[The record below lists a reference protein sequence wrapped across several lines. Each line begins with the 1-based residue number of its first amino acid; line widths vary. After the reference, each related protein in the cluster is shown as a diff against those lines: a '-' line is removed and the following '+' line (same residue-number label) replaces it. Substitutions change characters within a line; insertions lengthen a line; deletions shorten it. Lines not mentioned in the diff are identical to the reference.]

1 MDQKTSNKPAG
12 WSLSMRAAEIA
23 VALATL
29 TFGLI
34 VTYASYQLGA
44 RWGSDGPQAG
54 YFPFYIGLFICVGSL
69 VNLVA
74 GALASR
80 SVARQPVFVGWEA
93 LKRIIS
99 VLLPAALY
107 VAGIHVV
114 GIYVSSSIYIA
125 FFMIWLGGYRVHKA
139 LAVGFGVSF
148 VMFLMF
154 EVWFQ
159 VLLPKGEYNVLSYF
173 GY

>member
-1 MDQKTSNKPAG
+1 MDHQTSNDAAG
-12 WSLSMRAAEIA
+12 WSLSTRAAEIA

-29 TFGLI
+29 AVGLL
-34 VTYASYQLGA
+34 VAYASYQLGA

-54 YFPFYIGLFICVGSL
+54 YFPFYIGLFICAGSL

-74 GALASR
+74 GVFGNA
-80 SVARQPVFVGWEA
+80 VADKPPFVSWEA
-93 LKRIIS
+93 LKRILS

-107 VAGIHVV
+107 IAGIHMV
-114 GIYVSSSIYIA
+114 GIYVSSAIYIA
-125 FFMIWLGGYRVHKA
+125 FFMLWLGGYRVRKA
-139 LAVGFGVSF
+139 LTVGFGVSF

-154 EVWFQ
+154 EIWFQ

>member
-1 MDQKTSNKPAG
+1 MDHDTGNDSAG
-12 WSLSMRAAEIA
+12 WSLSTRAVEIA
-23 VALATL
+23 VALITL
-29 TFGLI
+29 TLGVV
-34 VTYASYQLGA
+34 VTYASYQLGS
-44 RWGSDGPQAG
+44 RWGSDGPEAG

-69 VNLVA
+69 VNLAAGIFGKAVA
-74 GALASR
+74 HKPA
-80 SVARQPVFVGWEA
+80 FVSWEA
-93 LKRIIS
+93 LKRILS

-107 VAGIHVV
+107 VACIHIV
-114 GIYVSSSIYIA
+114 GIYVSSAVYIT

-159 VLLPKGEYNVLSYF
+159 VLLPKGEYNLLSYF

>member
-1 MDQKTSNKPAG
+1 MDPKTSNDPAG
-12 WSLSMRAAEIA
+12 WSLSTRAAEIA
-23 VALATL
+23 VALITL
-29 TFGLI
+29 AFGVI
-34 VTYASYQLGA
+34 VAYASFQLGA

-54 YFPFYIGLFICVGSL
+54 YFPFYIGLFICAGSL

-74 GALASR
+74 GIAGKA
-80 SVARQPVFVGWEA
+80 AAGKPPFVTWEA
-93 LKRIIS
+93 LRRILS
-99 VLLPAALY
+99 VLLPAAVY
-107 VAGIHVV
+107 VAGIQII
-114 GIYVSSSIYIA
+114 GIYVSSFVYIA
-125 FFMIWLGGYRVHKA
+125 VFMLWLGKYRPHKA
-139 LAVGFGVSF
+139 LAVGFGVSI